1 MPTKRS
7 SAQWQGGLRTGNGT
21 YALGPGGAQVS
32 YGFATRFETDTG
44 TSPEELLAASHAAC
58 YSMALAAGLERG
70 GTPATSVR
78 TTAACT
84 IEKVGEGFKVTRML
98 LTTRAKVPGIAKD
111 AFAKAATAAKDGCP
125 ISGALKGNVQIE
137 LDAALE

>member
-7 SAQWQGGLRTGNGT
+7 SAAWKGGLKSGQGA
-21 YALGPGGAQVS
+21 YVLGPSGPQVT
-32 YGFATRFETDTG
+32 YGFPSRFETDSG
-44 TSPEELLAASHAAC
+44 TSPEELLAAAHAAC

-70 GTPATSVR
+70 GTPATEVK

-98 LTTRAKVPGIAKD
+98 LTARAKVPGIAKD
-111 AFAKAATAAKDGCP
+111 AFAKAAAAAKDGCP
-125 ISGALKGNVQIE
+125 ISGALKGNVEIS
-137 LDAALE
+137 LDAVLE